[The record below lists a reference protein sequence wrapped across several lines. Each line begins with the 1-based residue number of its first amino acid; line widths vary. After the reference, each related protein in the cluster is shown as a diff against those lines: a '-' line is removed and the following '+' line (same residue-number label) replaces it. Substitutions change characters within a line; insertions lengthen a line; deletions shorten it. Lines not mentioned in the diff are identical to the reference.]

1 MGLEEWKVG
10 GLNKND
16 TYYGYVLQPNFFIK
30 NMYLPS
36 SRSKLKVYV
45 TIHNKH
51 VWQNLSW

>member
-51 VWQNLSW
+51 V